1 MKSIGDIV
9 LEYMRKK
16 DQERR
21 SQHPPGEPGDYDR
34 EMLRET
40 YYDEMRGSQDK
51 VNEENV
57 RRLSKVNL

>member
-1 MKSIGDIV
+1 MKSLSDIL

-21 SQHPPGEPGDYDR
+21 LQYPSGEPGDYDR
-34 EMLRET
+34 DTLRELHWN
-40 YYDEMRGSQDK
+40 EMRGPQDK
-51 VNEENV
+51 VYEENV